1 MNKKTLE
8 RLALAEKI
16 VELRKLGYTNQ
27 EIMNELK
34 TSYSTVFNA
43 LKSAGLKPIRK
54 NQADKLKRT
63 EKVNMLRS
71 QGLTNAQISE
81 KIGIHEFS
89 VSRIA
94 DKSKYNKDTAIRQE
108 KINKI
113 LELKKQGFTRK
124 EVANMLDF
132 EYKFVWRHWNK

>member
-1 MNKKTLE
+1 MNKKTIE

-16 VELRKLGYTNQ
+16 VELRRLGYTNH

-54 NQADKLKRT
+54 NQAAKLKRA
-63 EKVNMLRS
+63 EKVNIMRS
-71 QGLTNAQISE
+71 QGLTNAKIAE
-81 KIGIHEFS
+81 KLGIHEFS

-94 DKSKYNKDTAIRQE
+94 DKSKHKEDLAIRQE

-113 LELKKQGFTRK
+113 SELKKQGFSRK